1 LDDSKVNPGTTFKGL
16 EIELHRFGG
25 ARVLRVVHPG
35 AQQIPEHRHDWAYIG
50 LYTAGRYSER
60 YDGGE
65 AEMRGPSAV
74 LHPSGRPHADTVEAE
89 GLETLTIEFDPPWLK
104 LHGFNDKLDRSRA
117 WSGGQTGLRSR
128 RLAAALLDARA
139 DELSIGRATVEFLQ
153 LALASQPSAAPA
165 WVTNVQYRL
174 DDPEPIIADDLARR
188 LGMHPAYV
196 ARAYRAATGEGFAE
210 VQRRRRVEAASRLL
224 RFTTQPLAEVAVAAG
239 FCDQSHMNRCFR
251 AVLGRTPRVVRG
263 EVAAIR
269 GQPFRTVDA
278 FGRALSPE
286 AARKPIW
293 AS

>member
-89 GLETLTIEFDPPWLK
+89 GLETLTIEFDPPWLR

-117 WSGGQTGLRSR
+117 WSGGQTASGRG
-128 RLAAALLDARA
+128 DWQQPCWTRA
-139 DELSIGRATVEFLQ
+139 PMNCR
-153 LALASQPSAAPA
+153 SAAPR
-165 WVTNVQYRL
+165 WNSCSWRW
-174 DDPEPIIADDLARR
+174 
-188 LGMHPAYV
+188 
-196 ARAYRAATGEGFAE
+196 RASQA
-210 VQRRRRVEAASRLL
+210 
-224 RFTTQPLAEVAVAAG
+224 PLPPG
-239 FCDQSHMNRCFR
+239 
-251 AVLGRTPRVVRG
+251 
-263 EVAAIR
+263 
-269 GQPFRTVDA
+269 
-278 FGRALSPE
+278 
-286 AARKPIW
+286 
-293 AS
+293 